1 MFEIFKEGQ
10 LQISSDVF
18 LCLSMGPVKIN
29 NCEGGADP
37 KRQALSTDLQSGSVN
52 KSPTSRH
59 SVINLHRAPQDLCDL
74 SVRVVEE
81 FDDCA

>member
-18 LCLSMGPVKIN
+18 VCLSVGPVKIN
-29 NCEGGADP
+29 SCKGGADP
-37 KRQALSTDLQSGSVN
+37 KRQALSINLQSGSVN
-52 KSPTSRH
+52 KSATSRH
-59 SVINLHRAPQDLCDL
+59 SVINVHRVPQDLCDL

-81 FDDCA
+81 FDERT